1 MNMTSLIHG
10 QQQSLATDQFFYFFL
25 RLRKGE
31 IRRTVQAMKSR
42 YPDDS
47 QKQLARR
54 LTSSKA
60 ALSMVGGSLIY
71 LPLIFPGIGQAL
83 KLLGVVGA
91 TSLLTRMHLYL
102 ILEIALVYG
111 KDIDDK
117 ARIPEMMA
125 VVAATGLSA
134 ASPLLARTLKL
145 QPYYALPVG
154 GLSAAATARLIGQSA
169 IHFYSKPARK
179 SCMTIAEA

>member
-1 MNMTSLIHG
+1 MSRSKLIQA
-10 QQQSLATDQFFYFFL
+10 QQQSLAIDEFLYFFL

-31 IRRTVQAMKSR
+31 IRRTVQALKRR

-47 QKQLARR
+47 QEQLARR
-54 LTSSKA
+54 LISSKA
-60 ALSMVGGSLIY
+60 ALSLVGGSLIH
-71 LPLIFPGIGQAL
+71 LPLLFPGIGQAL

-111 KDIDDK
+111 KDIDDR

-134 ASPLLARTLKL
+134 ASPLLVRVLEL
-145 QPYYALPVG
+145 HPYYASPAG

-169 IHFYSKPARK
+169 VKFYSRTPGKAR
-179 SCMTIAEA
+179 SAIAGT